1 VAVNISSVEFRDKN
15 FLENLRAT
23 LNETG
28 LEPHLLELEL
38 TESVLMQHVE
48 STAFVLGEL
57 RTMGVQLAVDDFGRG
72 YSSLSYLSQ
81 FPINTLKID
90 RLFVQGITSASDNA
104 PIISAVINMGRS
116 LMQRVIAEGVETREQ
131 LAFLQSRGCD
141 EAQGYYFSRPVAADQ
156 FAKLL
161 ETGIPET
168 VLN

>member
-1 VAVNISSVEFRDKN
+1 
-15 FLENLRAT
+15 
-23 LNETG
+23 
-28 LEPHLLELEL
+28 
-38 TESVLMQHVE
+38 M
-48 STAFVLGEL
+48 GE
-57 RTMGVQLAVDDFGRG
+57 QLAVEDFGTG

-141 EAQGYYFSRPVAADQ
+141 EGQGYLFSRPVIAKQ
-156 FAKLL
+156 FAELL
-161 ETGIPET
+161 RTGAAGTVDHGFEPGAPCIPT
-168 VLN
+168 FPYRSP